1 LKLENGQEHGL
12 SGTWFFSRKP
22 SGIIL
27 E

>member
-12 SGTWFFSRKP
+12 SVTWFFSSKP